1 MQIQDIY
8 QIQRVV
14 SCNAFLIITLEEN
27 NWTIAVLTIT
37 HLKYMVIDCK
47 LAVGMYGYSLFI

>member
-8 QIQRVV
+8 QIV